1 MKSSISTQYTSHI
14 KVYITVLLLMNL
26 HNPYKSP
33 YHSTTILLLL
43 MTLHTPYQSPHYS
56 ASLMTQHTSTKVQT
70 KTRHSSPGCCRK
82 EWLFYSHCK
91 PSVLPSKGGT
101 PLNCPNGCCCEIF
114 QTTSGSLLTCCLC
127 NSLAFQRPW
136 FWSWSRSADPM
147 TVKILS
153 LDEWVCTGTP
163 VTVAWQERL
172 LLYYTGP
179 GSNPSTG
186 LVFWSRLFWFWS

>member
-1 MKSSISTQYTSHI
+1 MFRSKDPHRCIDKVPINKRQNQIWFQDSQYTP
-14 KVYITVLLLMNL
+14 L
-26 HNPYKSP
+26 PRYK
-33 YHSTTILLLL
+33 
-43 MTLHTPYQSPHYS
+43 Q
-56 ASLMTQHTSTKVQT
+56 
-70 KTRHSSPGCCRK
+70 RHD
-82 EWLFYSHCK
+82 
-91 PSVLPSKGGT
+91 T
-101 PLNCPNGCCCEIF
+101 PLLAAAEKSDCFILIASQVFYPAKVGHPSTAQMAAVVKF
-114 QTTSGSLLTCCLC
+114 FRQHQWGSLLTCCLC

-153 LDEWVCTGTP
+153 LDELVCTGTP

-186 LVFWSRLFWFWS
+186 LVFWSRSFWFWS